1 MALFEGLFA
10 VMSASDAS
18 SAARSSSAPDFGLR
32 DYVAELQLHM
42 ALQARSLTPSLSV
55 SPAQDSPQALVQQ
68 AQAELEKSVS
78 RQWL

>member
-1 MALFEGLFA
+1 
-10 VMSASDAS
+10 MSASYTS
-18 SAARSSSAPDFGLR
+18 STARSSSAAGFGLR
-32 DYVAELQLHM
+32 DYVTELQLHM
-42 ALQARSLTPSLSV
+42 ALQARSLTPSLDV